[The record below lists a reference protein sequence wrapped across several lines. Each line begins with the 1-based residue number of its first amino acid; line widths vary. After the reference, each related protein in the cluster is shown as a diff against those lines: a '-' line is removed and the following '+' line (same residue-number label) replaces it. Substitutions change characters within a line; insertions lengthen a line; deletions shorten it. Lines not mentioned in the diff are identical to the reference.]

1 MMLEHLCS
9 FSRQLCLPSTLFCLL
24 FGCFTF
30 LFSQRLMHSSVRG
43 WVNEASEAL
52 LRAGYFPRPYARRMR
67 SLPGGA
73 HILAG
78 GWRGWGAGDQTGS
91 WQADDIFEVESA
103 VEKREDDSR
112 VVGRAGRADA
122 LPNFTPEQTHTSPG
136 LGDGR
141 FFWLTS
147 CKESASG
154 PFIASP
160 GSKED
165 EEDFI
170 KAVLLRSQPP

>member
-1 MMLEHLCS
+1 MFIFKAAVSAIHVILPFVWLLYISFQPATHAFLCK
-9 FSRQLCLPSTLFCLL
+9 
-24 FGCFTF
+24 
-30 LFSQRLMHSSVRG
+30 RLG
-43 WVNEASEAL
+43 EASEAL

-154 PFIASP
+154 PFTASP